1 VTEGRLS
8 KRRLRI
14 TDSAAT
20 VPFVHTGGSFMRR
33 IVLAAILATCASAA
47 FAAPT
52 PKEQLL
58 VPPADAAH
66 FVVVS
71 TAGKH
76 GDEYMWTL
84 PDGRL
89 AFRES
94 ILLRGLIFET
104 DETMRLG
111 ADGMPA
117 DVVIRGVTPSGD
129 AAETFTLASGTAS
142 WKSPVDAAS
151 APYSS
156 PAYYLAQGGPFLST
170 APQIDRLISA
180 GQAGL
185 TLLPSGRADFDKV
198 TSLDVDGPQGKKH
211 IDLVLVKGVG
221 QSPQPVWVENGKF
234 FAQLVGL
241 DLIPAGYETNAQK
254 MQTAQDGAI
263 AALAPATA
271 KKFLTAEAK
280 RPVLF
285 SNVKMYDADRERFLD
300 HRYVLTSAGKI
311 VSVGASAPAKLPA
324 GTRTI
329 DGKGKTLVPGL
340 WDSHM
345 HVGDDFQTVSE
356 LALGVT
362 SCRNPG
368 GPIELE
374 VSQRQRRNAGT
385 LLAPECWDSVIVD
398 QKGPLVAQGSLA
410 VTNLDETLA
419 AVRKIKSN
427 NLTAVKFYT
436 SMKPEWI
443 APGAKL
449 AHQLGL
455 HVHGHIPAGMRTM
468 DAIKAGYDEI
478 THIYFAT
485 MQAMPQDVVDKANTT
500 MRILG
505 PGKYFKDVN
514 LDAEPMKTVIK
525 TMAAKHIV
533 LDPTLVVVE
542 NVLLADAGTP
552 GAAYAPYMGTVPA
565 TVERGFKSGHIPYLP
580 GMTRADA
587 QASVDHMGQYVTKL
601 RRAGV
606 PIVAGTDGYGYELV
620 RELELYVKG
629 GLTPAEALATATIAP
644 ARNVKADKRTGS
656 IAVGKEAD
664 LLLVDGD
671 PEKNIGDLRHVDQ
684 VMSDGYLM
692 DGDALRTAAGYS
704 GRPK

>member
-1 VTEGRLS
+1 
-8 KRRLRI
+8 
-14 TDSAAT
+14 
-20 VPFVHTGGSFMRR
+20 MRR
-33 IVLAAILATCASAA
+33 SVLAAVLATCASAA

-58 VPPADAAH
+58 VPPADATH

-76 GDEYMWTL
+76 GDEYMWTM
-84 PDGRL
+84 PDGRI

-94 ILLRGLIFET
+94 ILLRGLTFET

-111 ADGMPA
+111 ADGMPT

-129 AAETFTLASGTAS
+129 AAETFAMANGTAS
-142 WKSPVDAAS
+142 WKSPVDEGHAAYS
-151 APYSS
+151 A
-156 PAYYLAQGGPFLST
+156 PAYYLAQGGPFLTT
-170 APQIDRLISA
+170 APEIDRLMAA
-180 GQAGL
+180 GNAGL
-185 TLLPSGRADFDKV
+185 ALLPSGRAAFDKV
-198 TSLDVDGPQGKKH
+198 TSLEIDGPQGKKTV
-211 IDLVLVKGVG
+211 DLIMVKGVG
-221 QSPQPVWVENGKF
+221 QTPQPVWVENGKF
-234 FAQLVGL
+234 FALLLGL
-241 DLIPAGYETNAQK
+241 NLMPAGYEGNADK
-254 MQTAQDGAI
+254 MQAAQDAAI
-263 AALAPATA
+263 AAMAPAIA
-271 KKFLTAEAK
+271 ARFLTADAK

-285 SNVKMYDADRERFLD
+285 SNVKMYDADRERFLE
-300 HRYVLTSAGKI
+300 HRYVLTSGGKI
-311 VSVGASAPAKLPA
+311 VSIGAAAPAKLPA
-324 GTRTI
+324 GTRKI

-374 VSQRQRRNAGT
+374 VSQRERRNAGK

-410 VTNLDETLA
+410 VTSLDETLA
-419 AVRKIKSN
+419 AVRKIAAN
-427 NLTAVKFYT
+427 HLTAVKFYT

-455 HVHGHIPAGMRTM
+455 HVHGHIPAHMRTM
-468 DAIKAGYDEI
+468 DAINAGYDEI

-485 MQAMPQDVVDKANTT
+485 MQAMPQEVVDKANTT
-500 MRILG
+500 MRMLG
-505 PGKYFKDVN
+505 PGKYFKDVD
-514 LDAEPMKTVIK
+514 LDAEPMKTVIA
-525 TMAAKHIV
+525 TMAKKHIV

-542 NVLLADAGTP
+542 GVLLADAGTP
-552 GAAYAPYMGTVPA
+552 APAYAPYMGTVPA

-587 QASVDHMGQYVTKL
+587 QASVDHMGQYVAKL
-601 RRAGV
+601 FHAGV

-620 RELELYVKG
+620 RELELYVKA
-629 GLTPAEALATATIAP
+629 GLTPAEALATATINP
-644 ARNVKADKRTGS
+644 ARNVKAANRTGS

-692 DGDALRTAAGYS
+692 DGNALRTAAGYS
-704 GRPK
+704 GMPK

>member
-1 VTEGRLS
+1 M
-8 KRRLRI
+8 RRLI
-14 TDSAAT
+14 
-20 VPFVHTGGSFMRR
+20 
-33 IVLAAILATCASAA
+33 LAALLAASAPAA
-47 FAAPT
+47 FAAPV

-58 VPPADAAH
+58 VPPKDATH

-76 GDEYMWTL
+76 GDEYKWTMA
-84 PDGRL
+84 DGRL

-104 DETMRLG
+104 DQTMRVG
-111 ADGMPA
+111 PDGMPSEL
-117 DVVIRGVTPSGD
+117 VVRGVTPSGD
-129 AAETFTLASGTAS
+129 AAENFSIRSGKAT
-142 WKSPVDAAS
+142 WVSPVDKGDAA
-151 APYSS
+151 YTS
-156 PAYYLAQGGPFLST
+156 PAYYLPQGGPFLAA
-170 APQIDRLISA
+170 APEIDALLSA
-180 GQAGL
+180 GRTGL
-185 TLLPSGRADFDKV
+185 TLLPSGKATFDTV
-198 TSLDVDGPQGKKH
+198 ASLDVDGPQGKKH
-211 IDLVLVKGVG
+211 VDLILLRGTS

-234 FAQLVGL
+234 FGALQGL
-241 DLIPAGYETNAQK
+241 GLLPAGYEGNLDK
-254 MQTAQDGAI
+254 MQAAQDAAI

-271 KKFLTAEAK
+271 KKFLTADAR

-285 SNVKMYDADRERFLD
+285 RRVKMYDADKERFLAN
-300 HRYVLTSAGKI
+300 RYVLTAHEKI
-311 VSVGASAPAKLPA
+311 VSVGTRAPAKLPA

-329 DGKGKTLVPGL
+329 DGAGKTLVPGL

-374 VSQRQRRNAGT
+374 VSQRERRNAGT
-385 LLAPECWDSVIVD
+385 LLAPECFDSVIVD

-410 VTNLDETLA
+410 VSNLDETLA
-419 AVRKIKSN
+419 AVRKIKAN

-443 APGAKL
+443 APAAKL

-455 HVHGHIPAGMRTM
+455 HVHGHIPAGMRTL
-468 DAIKAGYDEI
+468 DAINAGYDEI

-485 MQAMPQDVVDKANTT
+485 MQAMPQEVVDKANTT
-500 MRILG
+500 MRMLG
-505 PGKYFKDVN
+505 PGKYFKDVD
-514 LDAEPMKTVIK
+514 LDAEPTKTVIK
-525 TMAAKHIV
+525 TMAERHIV

-542 NVLLADAGTP
+542 NVLLANAGTP
-552 GAAYAPYMGTVPA
+552 GPAYAPYVGTLPA
-565 TVERGFKSGHIPYLP
+565 ATERGFKSGPIPYLP
-580 GMTRADA
+580 GMTRDDA
-587 QASVDHMGQYVTKL
+587 QKSVHHMEEYVVKL

-606 PIVAGTDGYGYELV
+606 PIVAGTDGRGMELV
-620 RELELYVKG
+620 RELELYVDG
-629 GLTPAEALATATIAP
+629 GMTTAEALATATIAP

-664 LLLVDGD
+664 LVLVDGD
-671 PEKNIGDLRHVDQ
+671 PEKTIGDLRHVDQ
-684 VMSDGYLM
+684 VMSDGVLM
-692 DGDALRTAAGYS
+692 DGDALRTEAGFS

>member
-1 VTEGRLS
+1 MPPP
-8 KRRLRI
+8 
-14 TDSAAT
+14 SAT
-20 VPFVHTGGSFMRR
+20 
-33 IVLAAILATCASAA
+33 
-47 FAAPT
+47 
-52 PKEQLL
+52 
-58 VPPADAAH
+58 H

-89 AFRES
+89 AFRQS

-104 DETMRLG
+104 DETMRIG

-117 DVVIRGVTPSGD
+117 DVVIRGVTPGGD
-129 AAETFTLASGTAS
+129 AAETFSIAGAKAS
-142 WKSPVDAAS
+142 WTSPVDAGAARYG
-151 APYSS
+151 AP
-156 PAYYLAQGGPFLST
+156 AFYLAAGGPFVST
-170 APQIDRLISA
+170 APEVDRLMSA
-180 GQAGL
+180 GAAGMA
-185 TLLPSGRADFDKV
+185 LLPSGRAAVDKV
-198 TSLDVDGPQGKKH
+198 TSLDVSGPNGPKH
-211 IDLVLVKGVG
+211 VDLVLLKGVS
-221 QSPQPVWVENGKF
+221 QTPQPVWVENGKF
-234 FAQLVGL
+234 FAQLGGL
-241 DLIPAGYETNAQK
+241 SLLPAGYEANLDK
-254 MQTAQDGAI
+254 MQAAQDAAI
-263 AALAPATA
+263 AALAPQVA
-271 KKFLTAEAK
+271 KKFLTADAR

-285 SNVKMYDADRERFLD
+285 RDVKIYDADRERFLE
-300 HRYVLTSAGKI
+300 HRYVLTSGGKI
-311 VSVGASAPAKLPA
+311 VSIGTSAPARLPA

-329 DGKGKTLVPGL
+329 GGQGKTLVPGL

-345 HVGDDFQTVSE
+345 HIGDDFQTVSE

-374 VSQRQRRNAGT
+374 VSQRERRNAGT

-398 QKGPLVAQGSLA
+398 QKGPLVAQGSLP
-410 VTNLDETLA
+410 VSSLDETLA
-419 AVRKIKSN
+419 AVRKIKAN

-449 AHQLGL
+449 AHELGL
-455 HVHGHIPAGMRTM
+455 HVHGHIPAHMRTL
-468 DAIKAGYDEI
+468 DAINAGYDEI

-485 MQAMPQDVVDKANTT
+485 MQAMPQEVVDKANTT

-505 PGKYFKDVN
+505 PAKYFKDVD
-514 LDAEPMKTVIK
+514 LDAEPTKTVIA

-542 NVLLADAGTP
+542 GVVLADAGKLAP
-552 GAAYAPYMGTVPA
+552 AYVPFAGTVPA
-565 TVERGFKSGHIPYLP
+565 SVERGFKSGHIPYLP

-587 QASVDHMGQYVTKL
+587 QASVDHMGQYVAKL

-644 ARNVKADKRTGS
+644 ARNVKADNRTGS

-692 DGDALRTAAGYS
+692 DGNSLRAAAGYS
-704 GRPK
+704 GMPK